1 MRIIAGIAKGRRLV
15 APSGKGVRPT
25 TDRVKEAL
33 FSSLQPR
40 LHGAVV
46 LDLYAGSGALGLEAV
61 SRGARHAVLVERWP
75 RALQAIGANIEAAG
89 FGDMVTV
96 VADDVER
103 AVTTL
108 SGPFDIVLADPP
120 YDLPDDTLA
129 DVLGGIAPLLADD
142 AVVVVE
148 RDGRSGPVPWPVGLR
163 GERSRRYG
171 DTTLHVATVE
181 PPVVEKDA

>member
-61 SRGARHAVLVERWP
+61 SRGARQAVLVERWT
-75 RALQAIGANIEAAG
+75 RALQAIAANVEATG
-89 FGDMVTV
+89 FGDRVTV
-96 VADDVER
+96 VSDDVDR
-103 AVTTL
+103 AMATL
-108 SGPFDIVLADPP
+108 AGPFDVVLADPP
-120 YDLPDDTLA
+120 YDLADDALA
-129 DVLGGIAPLLADD
+129 GVLGAVAPLLADD

-148 RDGRSGPVPWPVGLR
+148 RHGRSGPVPWPAGLR
-163 GERSRRYG
+163 RERSRRYG

-181 PPVVEKDA
+181 HPVLREDA